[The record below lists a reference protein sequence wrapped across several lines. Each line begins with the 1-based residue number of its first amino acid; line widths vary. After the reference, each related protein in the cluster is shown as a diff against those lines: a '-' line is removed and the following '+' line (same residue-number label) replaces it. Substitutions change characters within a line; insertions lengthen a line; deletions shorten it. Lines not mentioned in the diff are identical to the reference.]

1 MSCYVVVC
9 LFPGTWIGFSLGCQ
23 KGQGWIALF
32 CTFTAMVAT
41 KRKLPEGSKN
51 TISNHQNHIK
61 SLFSFQCELINSNPR
76 HSEALVVVQQHL
88 FGGIPLQ
95 LLQSCG
101 TNSNGGV
108 KTCQNYVAEDKREL
122 EMVF

>member
-1 MSCYVVVC
+1 MSLFVC
-9 LFPGTWIGFSLGCQ
+9 SRDMDRFQFRMSERAGLDSPVLHVYCSGCNQ
-23 KGQGWIALF
+23 KK
-32 CTFTAMVAT
+32 AT
-41 KRKLPEGSKN
+41 RRFQN
-51 TISNHQNHIK
+51 TISNHIK

-108 KTCQNYVAEDKREL
+108 KTCQNYVVEDKREL